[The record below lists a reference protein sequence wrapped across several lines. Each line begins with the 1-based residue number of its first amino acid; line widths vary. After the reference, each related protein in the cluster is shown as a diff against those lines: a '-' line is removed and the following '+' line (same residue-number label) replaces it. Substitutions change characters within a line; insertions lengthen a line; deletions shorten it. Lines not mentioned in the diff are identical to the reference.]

1 MGRFGGRSAP
11 LMEAAVMV
19 RLCLALLLTCACAA
33 VSAREVHMQTPNGE
47 TGTCPEVEATTVPA
61 ATARKAA
68 PAPAPARAKPAAKP
82 ATTQGG
88 GGDATVR
95 GQGPRWHSFLPGMFR

>member
-1 MGRFGGRSAP
+1 
-11 LMEAAVMV
+11 MV
-19 RLCLALLLTCACAA
+19 RLSLAVLLTCLCAG
-33 VSAREVHMQTPNGE
+33 VSAGEVRMQSPNGE
-47 TGTCPEVEATTVPA
+47 TGTCPEAEAP
-61 ATARKAA
+61 ATAAAPKAA
-68 PAPAPARAKPAAKP
+68 PTTAPVRAKPAAKP

>member
-19 RLCLALLLTCACAA
+19 RLCLALLLICACAA
-33 VSAREVHMQTPNGE
+33 VSAREVRLQTPNGE
-47 TGTCPEVEATTVPA
+47 TGTCPEVEASTVPA
-61 ATARKAA
+61 AAPKSA

-88 GGDATVR
+88 GGDASVR
-95 GQGPRWHSFLPGMFR
+95 SQGPRWHSFLPGMFR